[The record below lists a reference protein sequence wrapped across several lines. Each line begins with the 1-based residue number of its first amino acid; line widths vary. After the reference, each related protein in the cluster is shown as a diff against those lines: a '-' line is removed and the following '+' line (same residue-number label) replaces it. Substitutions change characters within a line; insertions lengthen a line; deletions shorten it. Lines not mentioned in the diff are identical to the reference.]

1 MSLFTF
7 KSFISIVSEI
17 LFDDSLIDGHA
28 FKTRLL
34 LISFFIAILE
44 EKNNEEIQKSIM
56 KFFTVNKVMAS
67 IIFTMKNYFYE
78 QTKDDE
84 KYKEYYEN
92 FNEKQITQREFIF
105 DHTIFEFFKEHYFHS
120 NMSKESKEFELANNY
135 YKYIKELA
143 EKGRSPE
150 AEDLIKQV
158 ELLSEVEAKKKF
170 SLFNKNLSKPTEIS
184 PINLINEKE
193 KSISISYIESYYII
207 KFFEIIT
214 KVVEIRLPSEGRNT
228 SVIFTVPSEVVYLTE
243 RTKEEFIYN
252 VDRKNENSKK
262 FELVRGIPF
271 FQLEIEYF
279 KNTKV
284 HFLSRF
290 ILNIDFNYVQIII
303 YILATLFLIFM
314 LFTLEGYISTEPEES
329 DDLSARRVLRA
340 LIEIPSKITDAIELS
355 INDWG
360 IIYDWISYIFCGIN
374 GIFILSW
381 IIVKMPLYF
390 KLDKYKY
397 MEENK
402 IENENDLSVWRKIL
416 IVIFDSIYGRDY
428 INSLLFMFI
437 ISLIGS
443 IMNRG
448 EIVYAFLLL
457 AILNL
462 NTTLKSIIASIR
474 EKGSELGA
482 SFLLLI
488 FLVYFYSNI
497 GFFYLNE
504 HFQAD
509 IEDDISDN
517 YCLCLSF
524 CFMTNFDAGIRARGG
539 AADQMIR
546 ISFERHTDV
555 YLIRMAYDITY
566 FLINIII
573 MIDLVFGIILGTFSK
588 MREEEREC
596 DNDKINHCFI
606 CHITREIIEK
616 RKENFQFHRE
626 KRHNL
631 WNYINY
637 MLFLKF
643 TDVNKLNVTNI
654 FTKNNLDNKN
664 ICFLPS
670 YQDNYEEDDQ
680 KEKDKDE
687 EEKEEEDVSDNEDE
701 EEESDSDDSSN
712 FDNGDENEIL

>member
-1 MSLFTF
+1 
-7 KSFISIVSEI
+7 
-17 LFDDSLIDGHA
+17 
-28 FKTRLL
+28 
-34 LISFFIAILE
+34 
-44 EKNNEEIQKSIM
+44 
-56 KFFTVNKVMAS
+56 
-67 IIFTMKNYFYE
+67 MKNYFYE

-84 KYKEYYEN
+84 KYREYYNN

-105 DHTIFEFFKEHYFHS
+105 DNTIYEFFKYHYYHS
-120 NMSKESKEFELANNY
+120 NVSKESKEFELANNY

-170 SLFNKNLSKPTEIS
+170 SLFNKKVAKPTEIS

-193 KSISISYIESYYII
+193 KSISISYIENYYII
-207 KFFEIIT
+207 KFFESIT

-228 SVIFTVPSEVVYLTE
+228 SVIFTIPSEMVYLTE

-284 HFLSRF
+284 HLISKF
-290 ILNIDFNYVQIII
+290 ILSIDFNYIQIIVYMFAVI
-303 YILATLFLIFM
+303 FLLFM
-314 LFTLEGYISTEPEES
+314 LATLEGYVDTEPE
-329 DDLSARRVLRA
+329 DDTRLLRR
-340 LIEIPSKITDAIELS
+340 LISIPSKITDAVDVS

-360 IIYDWISYIFCGIN
+360 FYYDIIIYAFCGIN

-381 IIVKMPLYF
+381 IIVKMPLYY

-397 MEENK
+397 MEKNK
-402 IENENDLSVWRKIL
+402 IENEKDLSFWRKTIIIL
-416 IVIFDSIYGRDY
+416 LDSIIGRDY
-428 INSLLFMFI
+428 INSLLIMFI

-443 IMNRG
+443 IMRRG
-448 EIVYAFLLL
+448 EIVYAFLLV

-462 NTTLKSIIASIR
+462 NTTLKSIIASIKV
-474 EKGSELGA
+474 KGPELGA

-488 FLVYFYSNI
+488 FLVYFYSNL
-497 GFFYLNE
+497 GFFYLNDN
-504 HFQAD
+504 FDAD
-509 IEDDISDN
+509 IEDDIPDN

-539 AADQMIR
+539 AADQMVR
-546 ISFERHTDV
+546 ISFERHTFLYV
-555 YLIRMAYDITY
+555 IRLIYDITY

-588 MREEEREC
+588 MIEEEREC

-643 TDVNKLNVTNI
+643 SDVNKLNVTNL
-654 FTKNNLDNKN
+654 FTKMNLDNKN

-670 YQDNYEEDDQ
+670 YLDNYEED
-680 KEKDKDE
+680 EKDKEKDE
-687 EEKEEEDVSDNEDE
+687 EEKEEEDEEEDE

-712 FDNGDENEIL
+712 INNAGIDDNEIV

>member
-1 MSLFTF
+1 
-7 KSFISIVSEI
+7 
-17 LFDDSLIDGHA
+17 
-28 FKTRLL
+28 
-34 LISFFIAILE
+34 
-44 EKNNEEIQKSIM
+44 
-56 KFFTVNKVMAS
+56 
-67 IIFTMKNYFYE
+67 MKNYFYE

-84 KYKEYYEN
+84 KYREYYNN

-105 DHTIFEFFKEHYFHS
+105 DNTIYEFFKYHYYHS
-120 NMSKESKEFELANNY
+120 NVSKESKEFELANNY

-170 SLFNKNLSKPTEIS
+170 SLFNKKVAKPTEIS

-193 KSISISYIESYYII
+193 KSISISYIENYYII
-207 KFFEIIT
+207 KFFESIT

-228 SVIFTVPSEVVYLTE
+228 SVIFTIPSEMVYLTE

-284 HFLSRF
+284 HLISKF
-290 ILNIDFNYVQIII
+290 ILSIDFNYIQIIV
-303 YILATLFLIFM
+303 YLLAVLLLLFM
-314 LFTLEGYISTEPEES
+314 LATLEGYVGTEPE
-329 DDLSARRVLRA
+329 DDTRLLRR
-340 LIEIPSKITDAIELS
+340 LISIPSKITDAVDVS

-360 IIYDWISYIFCGIN
+360 FYYDIIIYAFCGIN

-381 IIVKMPLYF
+381 IIVKMPLYY

-397 MEENK
+397 MEKNK
-402 IENENDLSVWRKIL
+402 IENEKDLSFWRKTIIIL
-416 IVIFDSIYGRDY
+416 LDSIIGRDY
-428 INSLLFMFI
+428 INSLLIMFI

-443 IMNRG
+443 IMRRG
-448 EIVYAFLLL
+448 EIVYAFLLV
-457 AILNL
+457 AILDL
-462 NTTLKSIIASIR
+462 NTTLKSIIASIKV
-474 EKGSELGA
+474 KGPELGA

-488 FLVYFYSNI
+488 FLVYFYSNL
-497 GFFYLNE
+497 GFFYLNDN
-504 HFQAD
+504 FDAD
-509 IEDDISDN
+509 IEDDIPDN

-539 AADQMIR
+539 AADQMVR
-546 ISFERHTDV
+546 ISFERHTFLYV
-555 YLIRMAYDITY
+555 IRLIYDITY

-588 MREEEREC
+588 MIEEEREC

-643 TDVNKLNVTNI
+643 SDVNKLNVTNL
-654 FTKNNLDNKN
+654 FTKMNLDNKN

-670 YQDNYEEDDQ
+670 YSDNYEED
-680 KEKDKDE
+680 EKDKEKDE
-687 EEKEEEDVSDNEDE
+687 EEKEEEDEEEDE

-712 FDNGDENEIL
+712 INNAGIDDNEIV